1 MSKYQNA
8 KAAAREAAIDWQL
21 SFADSNYS
29 WLDLAT
35 YSEKFEKLAKR
46 YGLVREFRENG
57 II

>member
-21 SFADSNYS
+21 SFVDSNYS